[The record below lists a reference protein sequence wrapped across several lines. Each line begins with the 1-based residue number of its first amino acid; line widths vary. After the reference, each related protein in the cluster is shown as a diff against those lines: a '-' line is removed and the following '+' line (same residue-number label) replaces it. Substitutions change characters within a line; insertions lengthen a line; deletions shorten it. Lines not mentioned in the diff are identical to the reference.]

1 MKVFLSID
9 TSRLSSHDFYDH
21 FPVLVTL
28 FTAFTNYDFNHIPPA
43 SLIDWVGAKTL
54 VSSF

>member
-1 MKVFLSID
+1 MIFTII
-9 TSRLSSHDFYDH
+9 

-43 SLIDWVGAKTL
+43 SLIDWVGAKNFL